1 MLSAVKWGALVGVAI
16 YLVSQII
23 TLINQVAL
31 GGGPVD
37 PNHPAAIAL
46 GCLTLLLLIFAF
58 SASGFYTGRATRE
71 AGYGAIAGMVTF
83 AIYGALNTA
92 YSVNG
97 HATPGSSGA
106 TLGQQIV
113 IDLISV
119 ILYLLIAA
127 LVGWLGGRPGAA
139 RGRAQANRPDAR
151 PEQPLQ

>member
-16 YLVSQII
+16 YLVSQLI
-23 TLINQVAL
+23 TIVNQVAL

-58 SASGFYTGRATRE
+58 SAAGFYTGRATRQ

-83 AIYGALNTA
+83 AIYGALNSI
-92 YSVNG
+92 YSVSG
-97 HATPGSSGA
+97 RPGAGSDGA

-113 IDLISV
+113 IDLLSI

-139 RGRAQANRPDAR
+139 RGRAQASRSDAK